1 MAFRHQTNKLLKIRN
16 TGFTLIEVLV
26 VMLIVGIIVSFATLS
41 VRRGTD
47 KAVEEEARRLAG
59 LVELAGQEAVLQSR
73 ELALRLAPGGYEFQV
88 FDRDQ
93 WRRVT
98 ADDTLRPRTLPDGVR
113 LEINIEGEAV
123 DLEKKSAMS
132 KGEGDA
138 SKIEPRVYLLSS
150 GEITP
155 FQLVVFRAGKSGEG
169 YRVKGDVAGK
179 VVVEEVKR

>member
-1 MAFRHQTNKLLKIRN
+1 MSCHQTNKLLKIRN

-26 VMLIVGIIVSFATLS
+26 VMLIIGIIVSFATLS
-41 VRRGTD
+41 VGRGTD
-47 KAVEEEARRLAG
+47 KVVEEEARRLAG

-73 ELALRLAPGGYEFQV
+73 ELALRLAPGGYEFQM
-88 FDRDQ
+88 FDKDQ

-113 LEINIEGEAV
+113 LEINIEGEV
-123 DLEKKSAMS
+123 VKLGKKSTN
-132 KGEGDA
+132 GDA
-138 SKIEPRVYLLSS
+138 SKTEPRVYLLSS

-179 VVVEEVKR
+179 IVVEEVKR